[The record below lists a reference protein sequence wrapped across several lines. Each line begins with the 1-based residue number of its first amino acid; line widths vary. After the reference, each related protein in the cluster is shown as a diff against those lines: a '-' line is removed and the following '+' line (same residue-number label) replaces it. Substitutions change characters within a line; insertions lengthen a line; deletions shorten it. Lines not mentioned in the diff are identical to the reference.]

1 MIYYIGSFPTRQPLK
16 IDGSINIAGIK
27 GTQDAKLVVNIS
39 KKASVISYCVVHH
52 HGRVPFAFLT
62 GELFI

>member
-27 GTQDAKLVVNIS
+27 EHKDVKLIVNI
-39 KKASVISYCVVHH
+39 
-52 HGRVPFAFLT
+52 F
-62 GELFI
+62 